1 VPAKRIGLQRAK
13 HIARSH
19 PCVRCGE
26 YSFKKV
32 SVKRASEAHL
42 AALNEVWH
50 AVRIC
55 GVCGTQQEM
64 GIDAEGEI
72 VYEG

>member
-1 VPAKRIGLQRAK
+1 
-13 HIARSH
+13 
-19 PCVRCGE
+19 VRCGE

-50 AVRIC
+50 AVRVC

-64 GIDAEGEI
+64 GIDGEGDI